1 MFCYSPDFS
10 GVGRCSQKAVGQSKH
25 CAQHAGLLKSI
36 YLQYKSIDIGEELW
50 YSLEQLKELGTEKL
64 TEILNKIKSVYD
76 LRAAHR
82 RLGFIKELWDRG
94 HDYAIEKCVSQ
105 MLNINLVLETQ
116 VPTKSVIESVI
127 KEESDWE
134 DSAAIAAY
142 RDKQRRIE
150 ISYNIARSHL
160 SKLIPTEKLNK
171 QFVVQCIDAFI
182 NTIMVLKE
190 TKHYIKYSQRNYRYK
205 FRSQSKCPSCEDCL
219 MAKLSLFI
227 SFIRQPFGHNVID
240 IFCRM
245 IKSSKYNLPKQV
257 CWELIGEFEGK
268 TIAELRLNQQSEGK
282 IIIKYVQDRIESA
295 KYYE

>member
-10 GVGRCSQKAVGQSKH
+10 GIGRCSQKAVGSSKH
-25 CAQHAGLLKSI
+25 CVQHAGLLKAI
-36 YLQYKSIDIGEELW
+36 YLQYKAINIDEELW
-50 YSLEQLKELGTEKL
+50 YTIDQLKELGTETLMK
-64 TEILNKIKSVYD
+64 ILHKIKSVYD
-76 LRAAHR
+76 LRASHR

-105 MLNINLVLETQ
+105 MLNINLVLDEQTL
-116 VPTKSVIESVI
+116 VPVISSVI

-150 ISYNIARSHL
+150 ISYNVARSHL
-160 SKLIPTEKLNK
+160 NKLVPTDKLDRT
-171 QFVVQCIDAFI
+171 FVIQCIDAFI
-182 NTIMVLKE
+182 NTILVLKE
-190 TKHYIKYSQRNYRYK
+190 TRHYIKHSQRNYSYK

-227 SFIRQPFGHNVID
+227 SFIKQPFGHNVID

-245 IKSSKYNLPKQV
+245 LKSNNYLVPKQV

-268 TIAELRLNQQSEGK
+268 TIGELKLNSRSRGK
-282 IIIKYVQDRIESA
+282 IIIKYVKDSIESA